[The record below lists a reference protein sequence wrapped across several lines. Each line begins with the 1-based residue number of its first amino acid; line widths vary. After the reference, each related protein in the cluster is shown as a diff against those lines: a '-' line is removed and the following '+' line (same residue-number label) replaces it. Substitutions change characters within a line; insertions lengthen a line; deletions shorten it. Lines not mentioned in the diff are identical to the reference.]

1 MVAFLEDR
9 YDHRRM
15 WKELITQHAGEAE
28 VEFTA
33 PATDD
38 ALRAAVEVLGHPL
51 PDKLVSVLRE
61 SNGIV
66 GEYGFHL
73 VSPLE
78 TIVQRNLELRSSFSD
93 LCMAFDQL
101 LFFSD
106 MPGNGDLFGIVL
118 VPGQFD
124 QVFLWDHETD
134 SRRWAASSVEE
145 FVERWLNGVIREQLD
160 C

>member
-1 MVAFLEDR
+1 
-9 YDHRRM
+9 M
-15 WKELITQHAGEAE
+15 WKELITRMAGEAE

-38 ALRAAVEVLGHPL
+38 ALNAAAEALGHPL
-51 PDKLVSVLRE
+51 PDDLAAVLRE
-61 SNGIV
+61 SNGVV
-66 GEYGFHL
+66 GEYGCHL

-78 TIVQRNLELRSSFSD
+78 TIVQRNLELRSSFSE
-93 LCMAFDQL
+93 LYMAFDQL

-106 MPGNGDLFGIVL
+106 IPGNGDLFGIVL
-118 VPGQFD
+118 VPGQFA

-134 SRRWAASSVEE
+134 SRRWAASSIAE
-145 FVERWLNGVIREQLD
+145 FLERWLTGVIEEQLD